1 MVSRPLLSL
10 YRLDRN
16 KLAEF
21 SEKLRD
27 LLARDDRAALSR
39 ALGLG
44 EELALR
50 VGEAGAAIFLML
62 RSDDDAAVAPLF
74 ASLRRVA
81 KRAALEHV
89 WTSQSPALEGRLRAY
104 DVLRENPDIA
114 ARLDRLLDLSRLPWF
129 LQRPG
134 ATGGWL
140 DQGERS
146 TLAERIESLAPALPD
161 EVNAFAEALGGM
173 DGDALVHDRL

>member
-1 MVSRPLLSL
+1 L
-10 YRLDRN
+10 YRLDRE

-27 LLARDDRAALSR
+27 ALRRDDRATLSN

-44 EELALR
+44 EELTRR
-50 VGEAGAAIFLML
+50 VGEANAAIFLML
-62 RSDDDAAVAPLF
+62 RSDDDPAVAPLF

-89 WTSQSPALEGRLRAY
+89 WTSQSPSLEGRLRAY
-104 DVLRENPDIA
+104 DVLRDDPAIA
-114 ARLDRLLDLSRLPWF
+114 AQLDRLLDPSRLPWF
-129 LQRPG
+129 FQRPG

-140 DQGERS
+140 DVGERS
-146 TLAERIESLAPALPD
+146 GLAQRIESLAAALPD
-161 EVNAFAEALGGM
+161 EVNAFVEVLGGM